1 VAGGYYL
8 YEVTINLIMGNT
20 YEPHQYKG
28 VRIKQ
33 KIVMEKEISPMKH
46 GELQLLGNPMEK

>member
-8 YEVTINLIMGNT
+8 YEVTINLIMGNP

-33 KIVMEKEISPMKH
+33 KIVMEKDISPMKH